1 MSDKEQCPH
10 WKDARN
16 LKSDFRDQ
24 LDGDHYCNLP
34 APTPSPKFSSEDLLL
49 LAHDEWK
56 RREERKHNH
65 QEQDWVAGFIS
76 GFCTSRQWARECVD
90 GIREKVKE

>member
-1 MSDKEQCPH
+1 MICSDCEGQC
-10 WKDARN
+10 
-16 LKSDFRDQ
+16 SD
-24 LDGDHYCNLP
+24 
-34 APTPSPKFSSEDLLL
+34 PSPKFSSEDLLL

-76 GFCTSRQWARECVD
+76 GFCTDRRWARDCVD
-90 GIREKVKE
+90 GMRGKEGRKK